1 MASNLL
7 SLRPM
12 THRVFAQCLGIGLLL
27 AAPAPGLASA
37 QDDPVLAGYQR
48 FYRGDK
54 EGARAHF
61 EKLVAASPE
70 KLPARF
76 ALLQG
81 LEDASRTDRSLQA
94 QFERQMDK
102 FIADAEARYGRSNKD
117 DEALFYL
124 GNAHMVR
131 AAYRFNNDKGMWGAA
146 RDGAKSK
153 RYADAYVKRHPGHAD
168 AYFTLGTY
176 NYYVEL
182 APTFIKVIRP
192 LLFLPSGNRAE
203 GLKQLERAYTQG
215 SLFSFQAGMV
225 LMEIYGSFEG
235 RPRDGVRVGE
245 ELARAYPE
253 NPSVQFALAELYL
266 GPAVEDAAKA
276 AAQYE
281 KVIASESKRAQPR
294 PTLFQAQLGLASSL
308 FQQWR
313 GGDSLRV
320 LSTTIDARP
329 SAPEWVMPAFLLR
342 RANYRAL
349 LGDAGAVDDV
359 NRVLAEP
366 KWKDRHKS
374 ASDLLKWIAQ
384 RGENGNAAVYA
395 ALIPGNRLVA
405 EKRWD
410 EAAAAYESVRR
421 DRPNDPQVRYRLAT
435 LRFQRGDADGASVL
449 AGALAADR
457 TVESWI
463 RSQSLLIVA
472 RAHDLAGRRDEAKR
486 TYKTLVDDFER
497 ESAVW
502 PARVGLVT
510 PYRRP

>member
-1 MASNLL
+1 M
-7 SLRPM
+7 P
-12 THRVFAQCLGIGLLL
+12 HRVLATFLEIGLLL
-27 AAPAPGLASA
+27 AAIAPAVTSA

-54 EGARAHF
+54 DGARAHF
-61 EKLVAASPE
+61 EKLVAANPE
-70 KLPARF
+70 TLPARF

-94 QFERQMDK
+94 QFERQMDA
-102 FIADAEARYGRSNKD
+102 FIADAEARYSRSDKD

-182 APTFIKVIRP
+182 APSFIKVIRP

-203 GLKQLERAYTQG
+203 GLQQLERAYTQG
-215 SLFSFQAGMV
+215 RLFSFPAGMV

-235 RPRDGVRVGE
+235 RPADGVRVGE
-245 ELARAYPE
+245 QLARAYPD

-266 GPAVEDAAKA
+266 GPAVEDSAKA

-281 KVIASESKRAQPR
+281 KVIASEAKRAEPR

-313 GGDSLRV
+313 GGEAVRV
-320 LSTTIDARP
+320 LSATIDARP
-329 SAPEWVMPAFLLR
+329 SAPAWVMPTFLLR

-349 LGDAGAVDDV
+349 LGDGGADGDV
-359 NRVLAEP
+359 QRVLAEP
-366 KWKDRHKS
+366 TWKDRHKN
-374 ASDLLKWIAQ
+374 ANDLVKWMAQ
-384 RGENGNAAVYA
+384 RRASGDAAVYA
-395 ALIPGNRLVA
+395 ALIPGNRLMT

-410 EAAAAYESVRR
+410 EAAAAYETVRR
-421 DRPNDPQVRYRLAT
+421 DRPNDPQLRFRLAV
-435 LRFQRGDADGASVL
+435 LRFERGDADGASVI

-457 TVESWI
+457 TVPAWI
-463 RSQSLLIVA
+463 RAGSLLMVA
-472 RAHDLAGRRDEAKR
+472 RAHDLAGRREQAKR

-497 ESAVW
+497 EGAVW

>member
-1 MASNLL
+1 MAV
-7 SLRPM
+7 SL
-12 THRVFAQCLGIGLLL
+12 AGI
-27 AAPAPGLASA
+27 APGLASA

-54 EGARAHF
+54 DGARAHF
-61 EKLVAASPE
+61 EKLVAANPGA
-70 KLPARF
+70 LPARF

-81 LEDASRTDRSLQA
+81 LEDASRTDRSLEA
-94 QFERQMDK
+94 QFERQMDAL
-102 FIADAEARYGRSNKD
+102 IADAEARYDRSDKD

-131 AAYRFNNDKGMWGAA
+131 AAYRYNHDKGMWGAA

-182 APTFIKVIRP
+182 APSFIKVIRP

-203 GLKQLERAYTQG
+203 GLKQLERAYRQG

-235 RPRDGVRVGE
+235 RPADGVRVGE
-245 ELARAYPE
+245 QLARAYPD

-266 GPAVEDAAKA
+266 GPAVEDSAKA

-294 PTLFQAQLGLASSL
+294 PTLYQAQLGLTSSL

-313 GGDSLRV
+313 GGDAVRV
-320 LSTTIDARP
+320 LSATIDARP
-329 SAPEWVMPAFLLR
+329 SAPEWVMPTFLLR

-349 LGDAGAVDDV
+349 LGDAGADGDV
-359 NRVLAEP
+359 HRVLAEP
-366 KWKDRHKS
+366 TWKDRHKN
-374 ASDLLKWIAQ
+374 ANDLLKWIAQ
-384 RGENGNAAVYA
+384 RRATGNAAIYA
-395 ALIPGNRLVA
+395 ALIPGNRLVT

-410 EAAAAYESVRR
+410 EAAAAYETVRR
-421 DRPNDPQVRYRLAT
+421 DRPNDPQLRFRLAA
-435 LRFQRGDADGASVL
+435 LQFQRGDADGASVL

-457 TVESWI
+457 TVENWI
-463 RSQSLLIVA
+463 RAGSLLMVG
-472 RAHDLAGRRDEAKR
+472 RAHDLAGRREAAKR
-486 TYKTLVDDFER
+486 TYKALVDDFER

>member
-1 MASNLL
+1 MAVLL
-7 SLRPM
+7 G
-12 THRVFAQCLGIGLLL
+12 GI
-27 AAPAPGLASA
+27 APRLASA

-54 EGARAHF
+54 DGARAHF
-61 EKLVAASPE
+61 EKLVAANPAT
-70 KLPARF
+70 LPARF

-81 LEDASRTDRSLQA
+81 LEDAARTDRSLEA
-94 QFERQMDK
+94 QFERQMDA
-102 FIADAEARYGRSNKD
+102 FIADAETRYDRSDKD

-131 AAYRFNNDKGMWGAA
+131 AAYRFNHDKGMWGAA

-153 RYADAYVKRHPGHAD
+153 RYADAYVKRHPEHAD

-182 APTFIKVIRP
+182 APSFIKVIRP

-203 GLKQLERAYTQG
+203 GLKQLERAYQQG
-215 SLFSFQAGMV
+215 SLFSFQAAMV

-235 RPRDGVRVGE
+235 RPADGVRVGE
-245 ELARAYPE
+245 QLARAYPG

-266 GPAVEDAAKA
+266 GPAVEDSARA

-281 KVIASESKRAQPR
+281 KVIASESKRAEPR

-313 GGDSLRV
+313 GGDALRV
-320 LSTTIDARP
+320 LSATIDASP
-329 SAPEWVMPAFLLR
+329 SAPEWVMPAFLMR

-349 LGDAGAVDDV
+349 LGDGGADGDV
-359 NRVLAEP
+359 QRVLAEP

-374 ASDLLKWIAQ
+374 ATDLLKWIAQ
-384 RGENGNAAVYA
+384 RRASGDAAVYT
-395 ALIPGNRLVA
+395 ALLAGNRLVA

-410 EAAAAYESVRR
+410 DAAAAYESVRR
-421 DRPNDPQVRYRLAT
+421 DRPNDPQVRFRLAV

-449 AGALAADR
+449 AGGLAADR
-457 TVESWI
+457 TVPAWI
-463 RSQSLLIVA
+463 RASSLLMVG
-472 RAHDLAGRRDEAKR
+472 RAHDLAGRREDAKR
-486 TYKTLVDDFER
+486 TYTTLVDDFER